1 VVPRRLAMV
10 EPVPGG
16 EFRAQLG
23 SFRLRTNPQEL
34 HLVDILCPASSSG
47 LKGLTFRVDQ
57 LPGLIRVLLQAHNKA
72 IESGLLSPDI
82 PSDQLELSGK
92 P

>member
-1 VVPRRLAMV
+1 LGLRLC
-10 EPVPGG
+10 
-16 EFRAQLG
+16 G
-23 SFRLRTNPQEL
+23 S
-34 HLVDILCPASSSG
+34 D

-57 LPGLIRVLLQAHNKA
+57 LPGLIRVLLQAHNKG